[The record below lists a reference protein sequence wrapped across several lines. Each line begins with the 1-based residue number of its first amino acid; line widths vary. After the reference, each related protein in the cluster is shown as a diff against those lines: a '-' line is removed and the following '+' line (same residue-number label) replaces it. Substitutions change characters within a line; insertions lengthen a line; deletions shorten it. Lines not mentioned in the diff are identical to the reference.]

1 MESAPNSE
9 LVRTITY
16 LSLFALGVFALGAAI
31 WVILTDSS
39 NTELF
44 GVLVTFGLALVGGN
58 AVATYNVPSVKPKK
72 VESSI
77 TPVSAVVADS
87 DLLDRANTG
96 SMEAVPID
104 PIEMTQNADSPR
116 RGEPGVVYKP
126 GGTHPKA
133 NASWVNP
140 DYIDQGLSASL
151 SKPGKYGKHE

>member
-1 MESAPNSE
+1 MASAPNSE

-126 GGTHPKA
+126 EDMYSRAFLGKGVSA
-133 NASWVNP
+133 NL
-140 DYIDQGLSASL
+140 D
-151 SKPGKYGKHE
+151 KPGKYGKHE